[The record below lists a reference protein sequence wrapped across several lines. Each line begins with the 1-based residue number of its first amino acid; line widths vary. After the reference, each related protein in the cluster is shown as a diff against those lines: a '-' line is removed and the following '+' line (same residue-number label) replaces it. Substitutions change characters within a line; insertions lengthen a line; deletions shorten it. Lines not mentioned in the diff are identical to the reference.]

1 MAVAQYALD
10 HGLSRDHLAIN
21 PLDLL
26 PLPDDT
32 IAEQDNDDDW
42 KMLQAAAASPPPEP
56 LVAVKEALVFLA
68 ATNAHQYEGYQFEGH
83 DVTPTYRDRK
93 GKLELPLLRTDHEAD
108 MVSFVHK
115 IEPNL
120 AHEFI
125 PAETVDDELDE
136 GLGWPSYCQVLPDK
150 VFQDVQN
157 EKLEVDKDVLAYMI
171 AALDT
176 REKGKVPTFEY
187 EWPRYRRNDSFD
199 PVTPPLLP
207 RSPSPQSFEPSSG
220 TGHLDL
226 WTDVSSPTRQEL
238 EDIDNLLFKK
248 DGLSPLHREGGSS
261 VDGSAKT
268 PIDINSIGNIYSP
281 LKDIESAP
289 SPLRYKR
296 RRTDDLKVEGPLTP
310 PMSDQPP
317 PWERK
322 NASINDILQE
332 TMPDMDLLVT
342 EPESTSLDDID
353 KLFAEQIAPIAA
365 KAEQAIEQ
373 ERLQE
378 ADTTCRV
385 PVPILDFSE
394 PKPPWEVFSS
404 MNIHER
410 QKEFLLHM
418 KETHLDCPPW
428 RLDGHIMRGLSWTP
442 FPSSFGRFELQESI
456 EDDGSLA
463 AFIAQPDVV
472 DPEALSWNP
481 PGLRFLDNLWDSDE
495 EELECGEFPE
505 AKDVQSLIKER
516 NFELQDEEDGDPA
529 TDVEKMQSTDP
540 FTRKRIHL
548 GNGPSRQRRD
558 QQEKQIESS
567 AVAPDFSAMG
577 ALDEFLGVRK
587 GELIQKRQ
595 LGEHHYA
602 TKPTASEERH
612 RQQEPSESQ
621 STQKRALT
629 ALVPQFNLPNT
640 PRFFVASTTFL
651 ANRKLVR
658 QLRDLYPSAEL
669 IERDF
674 ALYNLPGNV
683 QPQLVRPT
691 YSVSSSEADLILSPS
706 TGLVITSLQKI
717 KQQALPGQV
726 TRSPIRERLQQV
738 AARYERLVIIV
749 DRTASATD
757 IGASLI
763 GYLDENDCEA
773 LASLTAFLN
782 HLPCLSESELLLID
796 GDTSNLATWIV
807 SLMVKYSPEAAV
819 GLLQEETQWEVFLR
833 HLGMNAFAAQF
844 VLAELKAMQERDG
857 KIWGLREFILMES
870 EERCRGFEVLLGSRG
885 ILERVGQVLDA
896 RW

>member
-1 MAVAQYALD
+1 M
-10 HGLSRDHLAIN
+10 
-21 PLDLL
+21 
-26 PLPDDT
+26 
-32 IAEQDNDDDW
+32 
-42 KMLQAAAASPPPEP
+42 
-56 LVAVKEALVFLA
+56 
-68 ATNAHQYEGYQFEGH
+68 
-83 DVTPTYRDRK
+83 
-93 GKLELPLLRTDHEAD
+93 
-108 MVSFVHK
+108 
-115 IEPNL
+115 
-120 AHEFI
+120 
-125 PAETVDDELDE
+125 
-136 GLGWPSYCQVLPDK
+136 
-150 VFQDVQN
+150 
-157 EKLEVDKDVLAYMI
+157 
-171 AALDT
+171 
-176 REKGKVPTFEY
+176 
-187 EWPRYRRNDSFD
+187 
-199 PVTPPLLP
+199 
-207 RSPSPQSFEPSSG
+207 
-220 TGHLDL
+220 
-226 WTDVSSPTRQEL
+226 
-238 EDIDNLLFKK
+238 
-248 DGLSPLHREGGSS
+248 SPLHREGRSC

-268 PIDINSIGNIYSP
+268 PIDIDSIGNIYSP

-289 SPLRYKR
+289 SPLPYKR

-332 TMPDMDLLVT
+332 TMPGMDLLVA

-378 ADTTCRV
+378 ANTTCRV
-385 PVPILDFSE
+385 PVPILDFSR

-404 MNIHER
+404 VNIHER

-442 FPSSFGRFELQESI
+442 FPSSLGRFELQESI

-472 DPEALSWNP
+472 DPEALSWKP

-495 EELECGEFPE
+495 EELECGEFLE
-505 AKDVQSLIKER
+505 AKDVQSLIKKR
-516 NFELQDEEDGDPA
+516 NFELQDEEDGDLA
-529 TDVEKMQSTDP
+529 TDVEKRQSMDP
-540 FTRKRIHL
+540 VTRKRIHL
-548 GNGPSRQRRD
+548 GNSPSRRHRD

-567 AVAPDFSAMG
+567 VTALDFSAMG

-587 GELIQKRQ
+587 GELIEKRKP
-595 LGEHHYA
+595 GEHHNA
-602 TKPTASEERH
+602 TKPMTSKERD
-612 RQQEPSESQ
+612 RQQEPSEFQ
-621 STQKRALT
+621 STQHRALT
-629 ALVPQFNLPNT
+629 TPVPQFNLPNT
-640 PRFFVASTTFL
+640 SRFFVASTTFL

-658 QLRDLYPSAEL
+658 QLKDLYPSAEL

-674 ALYNLPGNV
+674 ALYNLPAEF

-691 YSVSSSEADLILSPS
+691 FSISPSEADLILSPS
-706 TGLVITSLQKI
+706 TGLVFTNLQKI

-749 DRTASATD
+749 DRTASETD
-757 IGASLI
+757 NGASLI
-763 GYLDENDCEA
+763 GYLDESDCEA

-782 HLPCLSESELLLID
+782 HLPYLSESELLLID
-796 GDTSNLATWIV
+796 GDTSILATWIV
-807 SLMVKYSPEAAV
+807 SLMVKYSSEAAV

-870 EERCRGFEVLLGSRG
+870 EERCRRFEVLLGGRG
-885 ILERVGQVLDA
+885 VLERVGQVLDA